1 MRSSKHRWL
10 LSALSMCAAG
20 ALLATPALADDGKS
34 GGGGGSR
41 GGGDDHGGRAV
52 TTTTTTNTTT
62 NTSRGD
68 GDRGRDNGAVVSP
81 ATVQV
86 RPAEVEHENDAAED
100 AAEPAVV
107 VTPPMTTAAVDDDDN
122 RGPGNA
128 EDRGANLSELLNRLN
143 NEPTLLNNLT
153 VRNDVDNEDANDA
166 AEAVEAPRINIMTLS
181 ALINGL
187 NLSATDAAALTT
199 AVNNDTAA
207 VQTFL
212 NSGGANANAI
222 DAALN
227 AAGVAPSGVLAFVR
241 QDGRLLAIISG

>member
-100 AAEPAVV
+100 AAEHAVV
-107 VTPPMTTAAVDDDDN
+107 VTPPVTTAAVDDDDN
-122 RGPGNA
+122 NRGPGNA
-128 EDRGANLSELLNRLN
+128 NELLNQLN

-166 AEAVEAPRINIMTLS
+166 AEAVEAPRINVMTLS
-181 ALINGL
+181 ALTNGL
-187 NLSATDAAALTT
+187 PTADAAALTT
-199 AVNNDTAA
+199 AVNNDKTA
-207 VQTFL
+207 VQAFL
-212 NSGGANANAI
+212 GGGGANANAI

-227 AAGVAPSGVLAFVR
+227 AANVAPSSVLAILR
-241 QDGRLLAIISG
+241 QDGRLLVITMG